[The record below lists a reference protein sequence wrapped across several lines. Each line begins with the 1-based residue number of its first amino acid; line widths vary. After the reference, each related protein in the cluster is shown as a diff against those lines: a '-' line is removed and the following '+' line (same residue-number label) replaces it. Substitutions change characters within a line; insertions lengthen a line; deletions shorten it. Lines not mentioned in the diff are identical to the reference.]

1 MDINVQ
7 AKPGLH
13 SRQLGLSV
21 ASHSVKGLRPT
32 QEDRVLVTMSLPG
45 LRTLPLPE
53 QYAVRSIG

>member
-1 MDINVQ
+1 MY
-7 AKPGLH
+7 K
-13 SRQLGLSV
+13 LGLSV